1 MQDISNTLNHLA
13 IIMDGNGRWAKNR
26 ALPRTDGHKEGAN
39 AVREITKWCA
49 KNHIQ
54 YLTLYAFSTENWLR
68 PKKEVDFLMRL
79 LEKYLKNE
87 ERTYSDNNICFKA
100 IGDISAF
107 SPKLRDLIVAL
118 ELKTAQNTAL
128 TQILALNYG
137 AKDEAARAI
146 MKMIDSRKAHESA
159 TPSLRDS
166 HESTTPSLRDLAT
179 PNRGN
184 QKLNELSLRDL
195 ASVQSWQFAEFA
207 NEVKQPSTKKS
218 PKSSA
223 DSQKSKADILAEFES
238 ALDTA
243 NIPPVDLL
251 IRTGGEM
258 RLSNFLLYQCA
269 YAELYFSKTLFPD
282 FKVAELERIIADFK
296 SRHRRFGEV

>member
-26 ALPRTDGHKEGAN
+26 SLPRTDGHKEGAN

-87 ERTYSDNNICFKA
+87 ERTYSDNNIRFKA

-107 SPKLRDLIVAL
+107 SSKLRDLIVAL
-118 ELKTAQNTAL
+118 ESKTAQNTAL

-137 AKDEAARAI
+137 AKDEVARAI
-146 MKMIDSRKAHESA
+146 MKMIDSRKAHESIA
-159 TPSLRDS
+159 PSLRDS
-166 HESTTPSLRDLAT
+166 HESATPSLRDLAT

-184 QKLNELSLRDL
+184 QKLNELSLQDL
-195 ASVQSWQFAEFA
+195 ASVQSWQ
-207 NEVKQPSTKKS
+207 STKKS

>member
-26 ALPRTDGHKEGAN
+26 SLPRTEGHKEGAN

-54 YLTLYAFSTENWLR
+54 FLTLYAFSTENWLR

-87 ERTYSDNNICFKA
+87 ERTYRDNNIRFKA

-118 ELKTAQNTAL
+118 ESKTAQNTAL

-137 AKDEAARAI
+137 AKDEVARAI

-159 TPSLRDS
+159 TPSLRD
-166 HESTTPSLRDLAT
+166 LAT

-184 QKLNELSLRDL
+184 QKLNELSLQDL
-195 ASVQSWQFAEFA
+195 ASVQSWQ
-207 NEVKQPSTKKS
+207 STKKS

>member
-26 ALPRTDGHKEGAN
+26 ALPRTEGHKEGAN

-87 ERTYSDNNICFKA
+87 ERTYSDNNIRFKA

-159 TPSLRDS
+159 TPSLQDS
-166 HESTTPSLRDLAT
+166 HESTAP
-179 PNRGN
+179 
-184 QKLNELSLRDL
+184 SLRDL
-195 ASVQSWQFAEFA
+195 ASVQSWQ
-207 NEVKQPSTKKS
+207 STKKS

>member
-26 ALPRTDGHKEGAN
+26 ALPRTEGHKEGAN

-87 ERTYSDNNICFKA
+87 ERTYSDNNIRFKA

-146 MKMIDSRKAHESA
+146 MKMIDSRRTHESA
-159 TPSLRDS
+159 
-166 HESTTPSLRDLAT
+166 TPSLRDLAT

-184 QKLNELSLRDL
+184 QKLNELSLQDL

-282 FKVAELERIIADFK
+282 FKVAELEQIIADFK

>member
-1 MQDISNTLNHLA
+1 MQNNSNTLNHLA
-13 IIMDGNGRWAKNR
+13 IIMDGNGRWAQNR

-54 YLTLYAFSTENWLR
+54 YLTLYAFSTENWQR
-68 PKKEVDFLMRL
+68 PKKEVDFLMKL
-79 LEKYLKNE
+79 LAKYLKNE
-87 ERTYSDNNICFKA
+87 ERTYSENNIRFKA
-100 IGDISAF
+100 IGDVSAF
-107 SPKLRDLIVAL
+107 SQKLRDLIAHL
-118 ELKTAQNTAL
+118 ESKTAQNTAL

-137 AKDEAARAI
+137 AKDEIARAI
-146 MKMIDSRKAHESA
+146 MKMIDSRKLWRESA

-166 HESTTPSLRDLAT
+166 RSESKQSTNDSHESKA
-179 PNRGN
+179 
-184 QKLNELSLRDL
+184 K
-195 ASVQSWQFAEFA
+195 
-207 NEVKQPSTKKS
+207 STLDS
-218 PKSSA
+218 PKHSHE
-223 DSQKSKADILAEFES
+223 SKTDILAEFES

-251 IRTGGEM
+251 VRTGGEM

>member
-26 ALPRTDGHKEGAN
+26 ALPRTEGHKEGAN

-87 ERTYSDNNICFKA
+87 ERTYSDNNIRFKA

-137 AKDEAARAI
+137 AKDEVARAI
-146 MKMIDSRKAHESA
+146 MKMIDSRKAHESTA
-159 TPSLRDS
+159 PSLRDS
-166 HESTTPSLRDLAT
+166 RESTAP
-179 PNRGN
+179 
-184 QKLNELSLRDL
+184 SLRDL

>member
-1 MQDISNTLNHLA
+1 
-13 IIMDGNGRWAKNR
+13 MDGNGRWAKNR
-26 ALPRTDGHKEGAN
+26 SLPRTEGHKEGAN

-87 ERTYSDNNICFKA
+87 ERTYSDNNIRFKA

-118 ELKTAQNTAL
+118 ESKTEQNTAL

-146 MKMIDSRKAHESA
+146 MKMIDSRKAHESTA
-159 TPSLRDS
+159 
-166 HESTTPSLRDLAT
+166 PSLRDLAT

-184 QKLNELSLRDL
+184 QKLNELSLQDL
-195 ASVQSWQFAEFA
+195 ASVQSWQ
-207 NEVKQPSTKKS
+207 STKKS

-282 FKVAELERIIADFK
+282 FKVAELEQIIADFK

>member
-1 MQDISNTLNHLA
+1 MQNNSNTLNHLA
-13 IIMDGNGRWAKNR
+13 IIMDGNGRWAQNR

-54 YLTLYAFSTENWLR
+54 YLTLYAFSTENWQR
-68 PKKEVDFLMRL
+68 PKKEVDFLMKL

-87 ERTYSDNNICFKA
+87 ERTYGENNIRFKA

-107 SPKLRDLIVAL
+107 SQKLRDLIAHL
-118 ELKTAQNTAL
+118 ESKTAQNTAL

-137 AKDEAARAI
+137 AKDEIARAI
-146 MKMIDSRKAHESA
+146 MKMIDSRKLWRES
-159 TPSLRDS
+159 SVDS
-166 HESTTPSLRDLAT
+166 GESCESTHKSLESTP
-179 PNRGN
+179 
-184 QKLNELSLRDL
+184 E
-195 ASVQSWQFAEFA
+195 
-207 NEVKQPSTKKS
+207 
-218 PKSSA
+218 
-223 DSQKSKADILAEFES
+223 SKADILAEFES

-251 IRTGGEM
+251 VRTGGEM